1 MHCTNIFYTFVTI
14 RVSTFF
20 MQYIILSAILAFVIT
35 FFAIPVI
42 IEIAKSKKLFDEP
55 DERKV
60 HKAVIPTLGGLGIF
74 AGFIVALLMCVP
86 EAAPDANKLKYFAAS
101 AIVIFFLGV
110 KDDIVILSAS
120 KKFIGQLIAA
130 GIIMRF
136 GNVYINDM
144 HGFLGIHTIPHFA
157 SIFLTIFAI
166 IVITNSFNL
175 IVGVDGLAGS
185 LGLITTIIF
194 GTYFYLANPEGNFS
208 TYSVMAFSL
217 SGAIVAFLIYNFSPA
232 KIFMGDT
239 GSLLIGTIN
248 SILVIK
254 FINVA
259 GSATNNAFSLDAAPA
274 VGFAVLMIPLFD
286 TMRVFGLRILDRR
299 SPFSPDR
306 IHVHHYLLDLGFS
319 HKKIT
324 FTCVGATIIFLVT
337 ALLLRNLDTT
347 ILLGI
352 LLTMAFAFTGI
363 IYYRRQKIKQPV
375 KKVVE
380 EESEIRTSH
389 KIYGFAPEPA
399 QVD

>member
-1 MHCTNIFYTFVTI
+1 
-14 RVSTFF
+14 
-20 MQYIILSAILAFVIT
+20 MQYIILSAILAFVVT

-74 AGFIVALLMCVP
+74 AGFIVAMLMCVP
-86 EAAPDANKLKYFAAS
+86 EASTLAPDASKLKYFAAS
-101 AIVIFFLGV
+101 AIVIFFLGL
-110 KDDIVILSAS
+110 KDDILILSAN

-136 GNVYINDM
+136 GNLYIDDM
-144 HGFLGIHTIPHFA
+144 HGFLGIHAIPHFA

-175 IVGVDGLAGS
+175 IDGVDGLAGS
-185 LGLITTIIF
+185 LGFITTIIF
-194 GTYFYLANPEGNFS
+194 GSYFYFANQEGAFS
-208 TYSVMAFSL
+208 MYAVMAFAL
-217 SGAIVAFLIYNFSPA
+217 SGATLAFLIYNFSPA

-239 GSLLIGTIN
+239 GSLLIGIIN

-259 GSATNNAFSLDAAPA
+259 SSPINNAFSLNAAPA
-274 VGFAVLMIPLFD
+274 IGFAVLMIPLFD
-286 TMRVFGLRILDRR
+286 TLRVFGLRILDRR

-324 FTCVGATIIFLVT
+324 LTCVAATILFVAT
-337 ALLLRNLDTT
+337 ALLLRNMDTT
-347 ILLGI
+347 MLIAILLG
-352 LLTMAFAFTGI
+352 MAFAFIGI
-363 IYYRRQKIKQPV
+363 IYLRRQKIKQPQ
-375 KKVVE
+375 KKEVAE
-380 EESEIRTSH
+380 TEIRTSH
-389 KIYGFAPEPA
+389 KIYGFVQEPA